1 MPEPT
6 TPGGCLPGD
15 YTLTKIPGGFLIGR
29 TVEQQGP
36 GPWWKH
42 IAIIHDRETAI
53 AHITT
58 MARAA
63 GVSAWL
69 LKDSDHELLVG
80 REP

>member
-6 TPGGCLPGD
+6 PPGGCLPGD
-15 YTLTKIPGGFLIGR
+15 YTLTEIPDGFLIGR

-36 GPWWKH
+36 GPWCEH
-42 IAIIHDRETAI
+42 IAIIHDRQA
-53 AHITT
+53 AVDHVTT

-69 LKDSDHELLVG
+69 LNDSQHELLVG
-80 REP
+80 RVS